1 MSEAEKFEDYDQLT
15 GGRAAVTVLALIL
28 GLAAPMYGLHE
39 HLNLRTG
46 AFQSPTYQ
54 YPILLPAL
62 YLAMVIGTIA
72 FLSSLMRLRR
82 AGVLWRHIL
91 AIIAFVAAFAAG
103 TASLLAGFGYQWEW
117 WSLEQALFGVL
128 PSAVFVSLY
137 ALLLVFFWAALSVT
151 TRSRSGLWPAGMAAV
166 IALVTFL
173 VPFNQS
179 IRARSLPPIHDITTD
194 MAAPPEFVNALSVR
208 LASSANP
215 ATYAGD
221 EIADMQAEF
230 YPDIQPIILRKNPKE
245 VLSRSLRV
253 IKQQGWEV
261 IAVSPQE
268 GRIEAVDTTF
278 WFGFKDDVVI
288 RVRPVEGGT
297 RVDIRSKSR
306 IGVSDLGTNADRIRR
321 FSKAL
326 LTER

>member
-15 GGRAAVTVLALIL
+15 GGRAAVTVLALVL
-28 GLAAPMYGLHE
+28 GLAAPVFGLHE

-46 AFQSPTYQ
+46 AFQSPGYE

-62 YLAMVIGTIA
+62 YIAMLIGSVA
-72 FLSSLMRLRR
+72 FLSSLLRMRR

-91 AIIAFVAAFAAG
+91 ALIAFVAAAG
-103 TASLLAGFGYQWEW
+103 AGIASLFAGFGYQWEW

-128 PSAVFVSLY
+128 PSAVFIALY
-137 ALLLVFFWAALSVT
+137 ALALVLFWGALAIA
-151 TRSRSGLWPAGMAAV
+151 TRSRRGIWAAGLAGV
-166 IALVTFL
+166 IALATFL
-173 VPFNQS
+173 VPLNQS
-179 IRARSLPPIHDITTD
+179 LRARSLPPIHDISTD
-194 MAAPPEFVNALSVR
+194 MAVPPEFVNALSVR

-221 EIADMQAEF
+221 EIADLQAQF
-230 YPDIQPIILRKNPKE
+230 YPDIQPIILRMNPKE

-253 IKQQGWEV
+253 IKHQGWEV

-278 WFGFKDDVVI
+278 WFGFKDDVVV

-306 IGVSDLGTNADRIRR
+306 IGVSDLGANADRIRR

-326 LTER
+326 LQDR